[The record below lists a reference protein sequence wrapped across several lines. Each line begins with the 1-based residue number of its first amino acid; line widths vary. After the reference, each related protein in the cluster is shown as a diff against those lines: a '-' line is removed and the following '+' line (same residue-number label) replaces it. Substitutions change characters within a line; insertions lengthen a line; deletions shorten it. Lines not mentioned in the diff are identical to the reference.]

1 MERRINKT
9 IETHQGEFKEK
20 IKTTILNNLTALKSV
35 HPNIDSF
42 DEYFMN
48 ILQFIYDYENL
59 ELSEQDFVKRKR
71 VKNKIPIIDQCIAKR
86 ANGEQCSRRKKD
98 GSTFC
103 GTHIKG
109 TPHGIVD
116 NSDTINALNHNDTN
130 KKVEVWLED
139 IGGIMFYI
147 DNVGNIYD
155 YNEVNSNKVNPKIIN
170 KYKKEFIDGVETYSI
185 IDSN

>member
-1 MERRINKT
+1 MERRINKK

-20 IKTTILNNLTALKSV
+20 IKTTILNNLSTLKNL
-35 HPNIDSF
+35 HPDIDTF

-71 VKNKIPIIDQCIAKR
+71 VKNKIPIVDQCIAKR

-109 TPHGIVD
+109 TPHGVVSHIDTHCCGLND
-116 NSDTINALNHNDTN
+116 NVN